1 MAWFYLVLAGILEII
16 WAIGL
21 KASDGFSKPLI
32 TTITV
37 VAMIASVVLL
47 GLAMRQLPVGTAY
60 AIWTGIGAVGTAILG
75 ILWFKDPAT
84 AARLFCLGLILAGI
98 IGLKLSTP

>member
-16 WAIGL
+16 WAVGL

-32 TTITV
+32 TTVTV
-37 VAMIASVVLL
+37 LAMIASVALL

-60 AIWTGIGAVGTAILG
+60 AIWTGIGALGTAVVG
-75 ILWFKDPAT
+75 MLWFKDPAT
-84 AARLFCLGLILAGI
+84 AGRLVCLGLILAGL